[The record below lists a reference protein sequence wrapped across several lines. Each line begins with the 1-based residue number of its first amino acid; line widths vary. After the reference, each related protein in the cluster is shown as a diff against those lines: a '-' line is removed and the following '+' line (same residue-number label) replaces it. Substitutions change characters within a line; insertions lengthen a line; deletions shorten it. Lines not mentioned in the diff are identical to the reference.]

1 MVASLYRLNTCT
13 SMIPPTEAGHSI
25 PSPSPTGPLQVS
37 VTLSHSQV
45 LGVPGLILALPA
57 SSMDAK

>member
-1 MVASLYRLNTCT
+1 MVAPPYKLNTCT
-13 SMIPPTEAGHSI
+13 SMIPTTEAGHSI

-45 LGVPGLILALPA
+45 SGVPGLSLALPA
-57 SSMDAK
+57 SMDAK